1 MRWNSENRLL
11 DEQLKNHRLSLDD
24 AFLRA
29 SWASMCMYML
39 TCVCIYIYI
48 LYVYYIYNIYT
59 ITLIHTVYNTN
70 VSLSESL
77 AAFQSDPKTCVAKP
91 PNKYRTTRLPHYWY
105 IPYKHV
111 ILIINQLGCFETTGS
126 KQANFNV
133 GWWRLLYYS
142 KILPTIVQFLNRW
155 SLQETSRVPTCCELS
170 QSGKHGYSIEVP
182 WSCPIM
188 FHSYP
193 LSWNQTV
200 FKQLDHWVSLTCFQ
214 DFPSTYGLPLR
225 PCVAFSM
232 GLKGSLHLDIDASLF
247 YLRFVTGHHVTISKR
262 SELPNSSCEHDNWD
276 GSN

>member
-1 MRWNSENRLL
+1 MTLFLERLGL
-11 DEQLKNHRLSLDD
+11 PCVSIC
-24 AFLRA
+24 LR
-29 SWASMCMYML
+29 
-39 TCVCIYIYI
+39 VCAYIYI
-48 LYVYYIYNIYT
+48 H
-59 ITLIHTVYNTN
+59 IHTVYNTN

-91 PNKYRTTRLPHYWY
+91 PNKYRTMRLPHYWY

-142 KILPTIVQFLNRW
+142 KILPTIVQFLQLKPSRNFSHANMLW
-155 SLQETSRVPTCCELS
+155 TVSKWQTWLQYR
-170 QSGKHGYSIEVP
+170 SIP

-188 FHSYP
+188 FHSFP
-193 LSWNQTV
+193 LSWDQTV
-200 FKQLDHWVSLTCFQ
+200 FKQLDHWVSVTCFQ

-225 PCVAFSM
+225 PVAFSM
-232 GLKGSLHLDIDASLF
+232 GLKGSPHLDIDASLF
-247 YLRFVTGHHVTISKR
+247 YLRFEKRVTVVSISKR